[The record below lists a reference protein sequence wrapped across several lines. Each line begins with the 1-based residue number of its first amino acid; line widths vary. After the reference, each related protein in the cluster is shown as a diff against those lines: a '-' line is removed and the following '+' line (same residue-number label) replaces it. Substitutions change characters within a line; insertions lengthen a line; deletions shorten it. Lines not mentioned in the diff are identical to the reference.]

1 MVNSKNKGKRGE
13 LELVHELK
21 ARGYDVRRTAQY
33 CGNTGDA
40 SDLVGIP
47 NIHIECKVREKHNIY
62 DYIAQVDRDKKD
74 DELGCVFI
82 KSNRKKWLVL
92 MDLDDWETL
101 HRGIYKKIRNN
112 ACGEPQRCE
121 DCKYADWNDIITD
134 NAPEP
139 EVNGCEIKDRFN
151 NNDFCRF
158 DERIEED
165 E

>member
-1 MVNSKNKGKRGE
+1 MLNSKNKGKRGE

-21 ARGYDVRRTAQY
+21 ARGYDVERTAQFN
-33 CGNTGDA
+33 GKAKDSEA
-40 SDLVGIP
+40 DLRGIP

-101 HRGIYKKIRNN
+101 HRGTYKAIKNN
-112 ACGEPQRCE
+112 ACGEPQGCE
-121 DCKYADWNDIITD
+121 DCKYA
-134 NAPEP
+134 
-139 EVNGCEIKDRFN
+139 
-151 NNDFCRF
+151 
-158 DERIEED
+158 ERSSNMSGSVKFWLKVYKELRGNRNKNE
-165 E
+165 